1 MTLAIS
7 TTSIPGSLADKVAA
21 IAKAGFTGLELH
33 EPDFTGFH
41 GSAQDLHT
49 MVEGYGLKTN
59 LLKPF
64 NDLEGWE
71 GEARRRSFDRLERKF
86 DLMQSLG
93 TELLLV
99 GASSA
104 ETCDDAQLQADLA
117 EAAERAAARGVA
129 SRRPA
134 HSRHG
139 APAHPHAPILGAPAL
154 ATPWHTR
161 TPTPSAT

>member
-41 GSAQDLHT
+41 GSAHDLRT
-49 MVEGYGLKTN
+49 MVEDCGLKTN

-93 TELLLV
+93 TDLLLV
-99 GASSA
+99 
-104 ETCDDAQLQADLA
+104 
-117 EAAERAAARGVA
+117 EAATSTED
-129 SRRPA
+129 
-134 HSRHG
+134 
-139 APAHPHAPILGAPAL
+139 
-154 ATPWHTR
+154 T
-161 TPTPSAT
+161 

>member
-41 GSAQDLHT
+41 GSAHDLRT
-49 MVEGYGLKTN
+49 MVEDCGLKTN

-71 GEARRRSFDRLERKF
+71 GEAGGAGGDTVTPNDSVAPVTGLHFPTVRDERWARCASHKGCATSRSG
-86 DLMQSLG
+86 S
-93 TELLLV
+93 
-99 GASSA
+99 
-104 ETCDDAQLQADLA
+104 
-117 EAAERAAARGVA
+117 
-129 SRRPA
+129 
-134 HSRHG
+134 
-139 APAHPHAPILGAPAL
+139 
-154 ATPWHTR
+154 
-161 TPTPSAT
+161 